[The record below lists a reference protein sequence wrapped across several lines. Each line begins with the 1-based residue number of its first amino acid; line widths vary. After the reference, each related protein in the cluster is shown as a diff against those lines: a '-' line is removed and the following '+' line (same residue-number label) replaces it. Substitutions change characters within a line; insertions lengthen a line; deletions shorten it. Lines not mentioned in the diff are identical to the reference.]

1 MTKPIQGFFFRDFSQ
16 TYMPEILKEIYRD
29 KVYAP
34 QLEGKEDLVI
44 VDAGANIGLWTYYAY
59 PYAKI
64 IYALE
69 PAMEHYECLVTM
81 AVTNGLDNVAPIK
94 KALSNENGK
103 AKFYH
108 NENTTMYSLSKKV
121 NTKNEFEEVDTITL
135 DQFFKEN
142 KIEHVDFMK
151 IDVEGAE
158 SLIFG
163 SEGFDRVKD
172 KIDVIMGE
180 FHTWTDLNPDQF
192 GSYFIDRG
200 FTFNWVNK
208 TEASLFLAERVK

>member
-1 MTKPIQGFFFRDFSQ
+1 MTKPIKGFFFRDFSQ

-29 KVYAP
+29 RVYDS
-34 QLEGKEDLVI
+34 QLQGKKDLVI
-44 VDAGANIGLWTYYAY
+44 IDAGANIGLWTFYAY
-59 PYAKI
+59 DKAKI

-69 PAMEHYECLVTM
+69 PSAEHYECLVTM
-81 AVTNGLDNVAPIK
+81 LVTNDMGNVAPIK

-103 AKFYH
+103 SRFYH
-108 NENTTMYSLSKKV
+108 NDNTTMYSLSDKV
-121 NTKNEFEEVDTITL
+121 NTKGEYEEVETITL
-135 DQFFKEN
+135 ESLFKEN

-151 IDVEGAE
+151 MDVEGAE

-163 SEGFDRVKD
+163 SDSFDKVKD

-180 FHTWTDLNPDQF
+180 FHQWTELNPEQF
-192 GSYFIDRG
+192 ASYFRDRG

-208 TEASLFLAERVK
+208 TEATLFLAERIK